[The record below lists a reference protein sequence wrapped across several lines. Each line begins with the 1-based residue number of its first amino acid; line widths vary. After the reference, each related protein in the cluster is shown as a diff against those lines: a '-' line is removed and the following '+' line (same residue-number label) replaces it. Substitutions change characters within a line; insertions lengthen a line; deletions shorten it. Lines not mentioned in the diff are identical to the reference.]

1 MRTPPNQLLSLDVLD
16 NGVVPQETGHLNDG
30 RVPQLADKQNDLGP
44 NPEADDLV
52 SNAVSPIMPT
62 PVNVNPTAVEVHE
75 LLQGPQA
82 LANVIR
88 LILARKGQAIAPSV
102 SPNPAGPFIYGPVIK
117 EYVCHKICRYMK
129 LPKMDSYVKTHFA
142 NGGVINNTPLH
153 LIQAHILAKP
163 AKWRDTNLPRGVISN
178 GTLSTEHAQGLNQ
191 FLCTMVKHKRTTLR
205 NIIALTHDHKVA
217 PGTNEQPWINRRTV
231 KVRFALL
238 QILAVDHYLRQSRA
252 QVTSQWET
260 IDCHLEMLS
269 TLSPVELQARI
280 NLYMRM
286 DAKHFDGLKMID
298 AIELEG
304 VELPTPDEVA
314 AEVDVLNRTPAA

>member
-1 MRTPPNQLLSLDVLD
+1 MRTPPNQPLSLDVLD

-117 EYVCHKICRYMK
+117 
-129 LPKMDSYVKTHFA
+129 THFA

-205 NIIALTHDHKVA
+205 NILLTQVRPDARRRA
-217 PGTNEQPWINRRTV
+217 PG
-231 KVRFALL
+231 
-238 QILAVDHYLRQSRA
+238 
-252 QVTSQWET
+252 
-260 IDCHLEMLS
+260 
-269 TLSPVELQARI
+269 PV
-280 NLYMRM
+280 
-286 DAKHFDGLKMID
+286 
-298 AIELEG
+298 
-304 VELPTPDEVA
+304 P
-314 AEVDVLNRTPAA
+314 